1 MSNTHGNG
9 IQAGVVYTFKF
20 NSGEEMIGKVINLCN
35 ADYIEVEEPLSVAP
49 NQHGMGLIPSL
60 FTADPD
66 KHVMININSVAM
78 FCEAEDSI
86 KMKYLEATTGIKV
99 PEKKILVG

>member
-1 MSNTHGNG
+1 MQHEYG
-9 IQAGVVYTFKF
+9 INAGVVYTFKLT
-20 NSGEEMIGKVINLCN
+20 SGEELVGKVISLCQ

-49 NQHGMGLIPSL
+49 GPQGMGLIPSL
-60 FTADPD
+60 FTSDPS
-66 KHVMININSVAM
+66 KNVMINTKSITM
-78 FCEAEDSI
+78 YCEAEDTI

>member
-1 MSNTHGNG
+1 MSDITEGT
-9 IQAGVVYTFKF
+9 VYTFKF
-20 NSGEEMIGKVINLCN
+20 NSGEEMIGKVVGVSSSKPN
-35 ADYIEVEEPLSVAP
+35 YIEVEEPLSVAP

-66 KHVMININSVAM
+66 KHVMININSIAM
-78 FCEAEDSI
+78 YCEAEDSI